1 MLHKWFLT
9 FLFLGLLASPAT
21 AQVVAKVGSKSITLQ
36 DFKTK
41 YDEVKRQT
49 INPPDPELFLED
61 LIRYEIGVQEAEKR
75 NLRNDPIVQ
84 ERINQ
89 EMYKALLEKSIGDK
103 VNKIKVNEK
112 EMKAFYQQNPEVRLS
127 HILIEFKPGA
137 SAKEKS
143 IAEKRA
149 NDIYKEVQK
158 SKRPF
163 QELVKLYSDDTLS
176 KENGGDIG
184 FQSKVTLVP
193 PIYDTV
199 MKMKV
204 GQVRGIVE
212 TRYGFHILKLVE
224 KGSYDNANKRQIRA
238 AVFDSKRK
246 DIFDDFFSGLK
257 KKYKISTNKSAL
269 KKLK

>member
-1 MLHKWFLT
+1 MLHKWFVAVLALA
-9 FLFLGLLASPAT
+9 FLSFPVA

-36 DFKTK
+36 DFKKK

-49 INPPDPELFLED
+49 INPPAPEIFLED
-61 LIRYEIGVQEAEKR
+61 IIRYEMGVQEAEKQG
-75 NLRNDPIVQ
+75 LKKDPIVL

-89 EMYKALLEKSIGDK
+89 EMYKALLEKAIGDK
-103 VNKIKVNEK
+103 VNKIKVNER
-112 EMKAFYQQNPEVRLS
+112 EMKQFYKSNPDVRIS

-137 SAKEKS
+137 TAKEKS
-143 IAEKRA
+143 IARKRA
-149 NDIYKEVQK
+149 EDIYKEVK
-158 SKRPF
+158 ASKRPF

-193 PIYDTV
+193 PIYNTI
-199 MKMKV
+199 MKMKL
-204 GQVRGIVE
+204 GQVRGLVE
-212 TRYGFHILKLVE
+212 TRYGFHILKYVK
-224 KGSYDNANKRQIRA
+224 KGTYQEANKRQIRA

-246 DIFDDFFSGLK
+246 AIFDSYFKTLK
-257 KKYKISTNKSAL
+257 KKYKITKNKRAL